1 MVYVLFRN
9 RKNKKKVR
17 ELMLRDITFY
27 LKKKKTFTFYHLNEI
42 NEIRN

>member
-27 LKKKKTFTFYHLNEI
+27 LKKKKLLHFI
-42 NEIRN
+42 I